1 MEQAIWVLSDGKKE
15 MQNFE
20 ISFGIACDETEGEG
34 VVLQCGTI
42 YIYVYFVHTEKWVS
56 TMYKVI
62 EQNSKV
68 YIRDALVINLR
79 GVNC

>member
-34 VVLQCGTI
+34 RGSALLWNYLYM
-42 YIYVYFVHTEKWVS
+42 YIL
-56 TMYKVI
+56 
-62 EQNSKV
+62 
-68 YIRDALVINLR
+68 YILNN
-79 GVNC
+79 G

>member
-34 VVLQCGTI
+34 SGSASLWNYLYM
-42 YIYVYFVHTEKWVS
+42 YILS
-56 TMYKVI
+56 I
-62 EQNSKV
+62 LN
-68 YIRDALVINLR
+68 N
-79 GVNC
+79 G

>member
-34 VVLQCGTI
+34 EGVVLQCGTI
-42 YIYVYFVHTEKWVS
+42 YIY
-56 TMYKVI
+56 MYILSILK
-62 EQNSKV
+62 N
-68 YIRDALVINLR
+68 
-79 GVNC
+79 G